1 MTTHRLVA
9 LLASACLVL
18 AAAPATATDKARI
31 AVIGDVDTLQVGQSG
46 YCGARVAVD
55 RAARQSIFVT
65 GDQRVWLYLKYAQY
79 SIRTRVSCD
88 GDFSFVPQTGNAY
101 IVRNTLNQDDCVVE
115 LFRVVPGGD
124 PVRENLTPEQGR
136 PCLSQ

>member
-1 MTTHRLVA
+1 MTLHRLAA
-9 LLASACLVL
+9 LLATACMVL
-18 AAAPATATDKARI
+18 HTVPATATDKARI
-31 AVIGDVDTLQVGQSG
+31 AVIGDVDTLQIGQSG

-65 GDQRVWLYLKYAQY
+65 GDQRVWLYLKYAEY
-79 SIRTRVSCD
+79 TIRTRTTCH
-88 GDFSFVPQTGNAY
+88 GDFSFVPQTGHAY
-101 IVRNTLNQDDCVVE
+101 IVRNTLNQDDCLVE

-136 PCLSQ
+136 PCLSE